1 MYSTTII
8 QDSFDDIVVLS
19 EYIVIIK
26 CIYKSKRAI
35 EVDKKQQILFPKC
48 IQNQGKCSYF
58 LQENGIFTNNSFSI
72 VVISLSDSY
81 IHLEYD
87 MNSSLPKLV
96 SIEGTSVEKNKVANT
111 DSLSMEKQENRQVLS
126 SHAFTN
132 KTNQLFKEHCIDE
145 VFEMIFQP
153 NDNN

>member
-1 MYSTTII
+1 
-8 QDSFDDIVVLS
+8 
-19 EYIVIIK
+19 
-26 CIYKSKRAI
+26 
-35 EVDKKQQILFPKC
+35 
-48 IQNQGKCSYF
+48 
-58 LQENGIFTNNSFSI
+58 
-72 VVISLSDSY
+72 
-81 IHLEYD
+81 

-153 NDNN
+153 NDNNWMINVIDCFCCFVWKSIVRLLEKWVMSEEILSLCCAYLRLLYVYNRICIIYCCSSVFFVFKFNSSFILCKIYSYKSIYFIA

>member
-1 MYSTTII
+1 
-8 QDSFDDIVVLS
+8 
-19 EYIVIIK
+19 
-26 CIYKSKRAI
+26 
-35 EVDKKQQILFPKC
+35 
-48 IQNQGKCSYF
+48 
-58 LQENGIFTNNSFSI
+58 
-72 VVISLSDSY
+72 
-81 IHLEYD
+81 

-96 SIEGTSVEKNKVANT
+96 SIEGTSVEKNKVANA